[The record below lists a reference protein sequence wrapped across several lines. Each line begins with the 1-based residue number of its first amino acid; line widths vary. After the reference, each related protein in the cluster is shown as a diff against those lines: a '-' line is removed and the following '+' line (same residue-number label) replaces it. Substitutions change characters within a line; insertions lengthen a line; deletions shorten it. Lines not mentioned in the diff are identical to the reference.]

1 MAENI
6 TDFKCEHPDQ
16 WVKNEINFRSYLNR
30 KQFIEMGLVAIFCL
44 LIFALGYWHLI
55 GVKPLLHYLV
65 LLLVIALSIGGKRMT

>member
-1 MAENI
+1 MAENKTE

-55 GVKPLLHYLV
+55 G
-65 LLLVIALSIGGKRMT
+65 G